1 MKSRKVRGERT
12 APVHTR
18 IVYTGYVRNI
28 TLSAEEDLIERARLR
43 AAQEK
48 KTLNAAFREW
58 LERYAGRQTGSQE
71 LAQLMQRLA
80 HVRSSRRISRDEMN
94 ER

>member
-1 MKSRKVRGERT
+1 MKSRKARGT
-12 APVHTR
+12 ALHTG
-18 IVYTGYVRNI
+18 ISYSVFVRNI

-48 KTLNAAFREW
+48 NTLNAAFREW
-58 LERYAGRQTGSQE
+58 LERYAGRQTGSQK

-80 HVRSSRRISRDEMN
+80 HVRSSRRISRCDEPTLN
-94 ER
+94 